1 MQKRTLISPAGY
13 EPRAIATRTLASQLD
28 PLLAVLSAG
37 VKEASVAELE
47 WQLRPGV
54 NTTGML
60 LAHLALAETY
70 WMQMVCRDI
79 ESPEEWDRI
88 AVEVIGIRMDG
99 DGMPLAPQGLHPA
112 TLAGRTASDYL
123 EMLRRAREATHATLR
138 GWGDHELEQTCR
150 VDGRE
155 VSRAW
160 ILFHVVEHF
169 AQHLGQ
175 IALLGSIR
183 RGGGAGRAS

>member
-13 EPRAIATRTLASQLD
+13 EPQAVATRTLASQLD
-28 PLLAVLSAG
+28 PLLEALTAR
-37 VKEASVAELE
+37 VKDASVAELE

-54 NTTGML
+54 NTPGML

-70 WMQMVCRDI
+70 WMQMVGRDV

-88 AVEVIGIRMDG
+88 ALEVTGLRMDG
-99 DGMPLAPQGLHPA
+99 DGMPLPPHGRHPA
-112 TLAGRTASDYL
+112 TLAGKTAGDYL
-123 EMLRRAREATHATLR
+123 EMLRRAREATHATLC
-138 GWGDHELEQTCR
+138 GWGDHELEQTHT

-175 IALLGSIR
+175 IALLASIR
-183 RGGGAGRAS
+183 RGAGGG